1 MERVFS
7 NPTNPS
13 QKYQLLFDLNSLDAN
28 DQSALYHAVIANK
41 YNICDY
47 LLKLKVPLLS
57 VSKASYYEKN
67 RQKIND
73 LFTNESFYS
82 SISSSKSSND
92 SFLDQLKSVFLD
104 PKSYDPYYTINYS
117 ANEDSKVDTES
128 SESETDES
136 DTETNTE
143 YFNPINVNQY
153 SKFGFT
159 CLHESIRAKNTK
171 IADLLIKNGADPN
184 LPVLDSNM
192 MPISTTLIEALKS
205 QDDKLFCLILK
216 KYSFS
221 SESFNQ
227 CLNACLSCDYG
238 FRAMCYLLR
247 YKIIDDTENKISKGK
262 STIDGLSYN
271 LAELGLTE
279 IYESWIL
286 NSSLNYKADL
296 VKTSSLNLKKFHLNS
311 ITKIDLSNNTL
322 ESVPMF
328 LFTIDS
334 LKYLRLSYNKLKSLP
349 VSQTQYDNITLRK
362 SWSYSS
368 HQLEELDLD
377 HNLLNKIPSELFAL
391 KGLRRINLSYNQIE
405 ILPIEIWQSSL
416 NEINLSHNRLSNLPV
431 IAYCNQL
438 RGRNECKRPG
448 SGSLK
453 PIIKP
458 KEINEQVSHFK
469 ECRVDKAN
477 FWSQNSAIFAEIE
490 IDDENDKKVKK
501 NTNNSKI
508 YDLNLS
514 HNNFKKI
521 PECLSCIVPKLSKLN
536 LSHNLIESLGAIS
549 DYPANL
555 KFLDLSNNLIMD
567 SGRLFNSSF
576 LKFID
581 MYLFGKSVELKK
593 LDFSLLDNQFCYL
606 NLSSGRTRP
615 REKSI
620 QVNLRS
626 SSNRRRARSQ
636 SRNPARNSLVQI
648 NPDKKLPF
656 DLYLMN
662 YKYRR
667 IDNEMDAFDFD
678 EMSKREREKFLN
690 SQNIQIFIEQLCP
703 HKRHIKL
710 ESLKSLNLSFNKIKK
725 LDIVFDLSGEGKSGD
740 ESDAEDECKNS
751 NLSSKNEERA
761 NCVSKLLYPNLTHL
775 DISNNLIR
783 YISSSVSY
791 LENLSHLNA
800 SSNFELEKISPK
812 LGWLT
817 KLWNL
822 DLKSCP
828 NIKDV
833 QLDVLIKQK
842 TKTSDILGYLK
853 SILDNSRPYNRVKL
867 MFVGVQAIG
876 KTTLL
881 NKLRDESGV
890 SSTKTNLS
898 TVGIEIN
905 EWTYEKAKNAKP
917 IQDINIFMEQNQ
929 KNFGPITF
937 RTWDFAGQKE
947 YYTTHQYF
955 ISKRA
960 VYLVCWKMTEQEK
973 GINEIHHWLS
983 NIQTRAPG
991 SPCIIVGKLIFS
1003 LN

>member
-1 MERVFS
+1 M
-7 NPTNPS
+7 
-13 QKYQLLFDLNSLDAN
+13 LFDLNSLDAN

-47 LLKLKVPLLS
+47 LLKLKVPVLS
-57 VSKASYYEKN
+57 LTKRSYYEKK

-73 LFTNESFYS
+73 LFANESFHLS
-82 SISSSKSSND
+82 VSSSKSSND

-117 ANEDSKVDTES
+117 ATEEAKTES
-128 SESETDES
+128 ESSDSEPEDEETPVVF
-136 DTETNTE
+136 
-143 YFNPINVNQY
+143 FNPINVNQY
-153 SKFGFT
+153 SKFGLT
-159 CLHESIRAKNTK
+159 CLHESIRAKNAK
-171 IADLLIKNGADPN
+171 IADLLIKHGADPN

-192 MPISTTLIEALKS
+192 IPIANSLSEALKT
-205 QDDKLFCLILK
+205 QDDKLFYLILK
-216 KYSFS
+216 NYSLN
-221 SESFNQ
+221 SESFIQ
-227 CLNACLSCDYG
+227 CLNDCLSCEFG
-238 FRAMCYLLR
+238 FRAVSYLLKF
-247 YKIIDDTENKISKGK
+247 KIVDDTENKVSKGK
-262 STIDGLSYN
+262 SAIFGLGFN
-271 LAELGLTE
+271 LADLSLPEL
-279 IYESWIL
+279 YESWIL

-296 VKTSSLNLKKFHLNS
+296 VKSSSINVKKFHLNM
-311 ITKIDLSNNTL
+311 ITKIDLSNNSL
-322 ESVPMF
+322 ESLPMF
-328 LFTIDS
+328 LFSIET
-334 LKYLRLSYNKLKSLP
+334 LKYLKLSHNKLKSLP
-349 VSQTQYDNITLRK
+349 TSQTQYDNITLRK
-362 SWSYSS
+362 SWTYSS

-377 HNLLNKIPSELFAL
+377 HNMLNKIPSELFFL
-391 KGLRRINLSYNQIE
+391 KSLKRLNLSYNLVE
-405 ILPIEIWQSSL
+405 FLPVEIWQSSL
-416 NEINLSHNRLSNLPV
+416 NEINLSYNRLSNLPV
-431 IAYCNQL
+431 MATCTNQL
-438 RGRNECKRPG
+438 RGRHESKRPA
-448 SGSLK
+448 SANLK

-458 KEINEQVSHFK
+458 KEINETVHHYK
-469 ECRVDKAN
+469 ECQVDKAN
-477 FWSQNSAIFAEIE
+477 FWSQNSAIFTELE
-490 IDDENDKKVKK
+490 IDDENDRKTKK
-501 NTNNSKI
+501 NTNESKI
-508 YDLNLS
+508 YELNLS

-521 PECLSCIVPKLSKLN
+521 PECLSCVVPKLSKLN
-536 LSHNLIESLGAIS
+536 LSYNLIESIGAIS

-555 KFLDLSNNLIMD
+555 KFIDLSNNLIAD
-567 SGRLFNSSF
+567 TGRILNSSF

-581 MYLFGKSVELKK
+581 MYLLGKSVELKK

-606 NLSSGRTRP
+606 NLSNSRTRP

-620 QVNLRS
+620 QINLRS

-636 SRNPARNSLVQI
+636 SRNPARNSVQI

-662 YKYRR
+662 FKYRR
-667 IDNEMDAFDFD
+667 VENESDAFDFD
-678 EMSKREREKFLN
+678 EVSTHDREEYLN

-710 ESLKSLNLSFNKIKK
+710 ESLKSLNLSSNKIKK
-725 LDIVFDLSGEGKSGD
+725 LDIMFDLSGDGKCND
-740 ESDAEDECKNS
+740 ESDLEDENRMSKLKS
-751 NLSSKNEERA
+751 GFVTKNEERT
-761 NCVSKLLYPNLTHL
+761 NCLSKLLYPNLTHL
-775 DISNNLIR
+775 DISNNLIKS
-783 YISSSVSY
+783 IPSSVSY

-800 SSNFELEKISPK
+800 SSNFELQKISPK

-881 NKLRDESGV
+881 NKLRDESGH

-905 EWTYEKAKNAKP
+905 EWTYERAKNAKP
-917 IQDINIFMEQNQ
+917 IQDINVFMEQNY

-991 SPCIIVGKLIFS
+991 SPCIIVGK
-1003 LN
+1003 